1 MIRNA
6 TDSILKLSETVI
18 PVFGQT
24 IPKTSTNPKHL
35 FDTLL
40 PKRNMLCIYFDM
52 EKAYD
57 TTWKYGIL
65 ENLFEMELK
74 GKLPNFISD
83 FLSGR

>member
-40 PKRNMLCIYFDM
+40 PKRNMLCLSIS
-52 EKAYD
+52 
-57 TTWKYGIL
+57 TWKKHMTQHG
-65 ENLFEMELK
+65 NMAF
-74 GKLPNFISD
+74 
-83 FLSGR
+83 